1 MYPPLTKANVQT
13 LCRSTENMNQRI
25 TLYKFHKLSRN
36 QLGFKVIDG
45 CIAFFEHE
53 EGGMKEQRT

>member
-1 MYPPLTKANVQT
+1 
-13 LCRSTENMNQRI
+13 MNQRI

>member
-1 MYPPLTKANVQT
+1 MYPPLIKANVQT

-25 TLYKFHKLSRN
+25 TFCKFHKLSQN
-36 QLGFKVIDG
+36 QFGFKVIDG

-53 EGGMKEQRT
+53 AGRKEQRT